1 MPIRTEVK
9 PKSCVGGLF
18 SFLHRNNYYLILSL
32 KKGMAFSQGTDDIEK
47 I

>member
-1 MPIRTEVK
+1 MVK
-9 PKSCVGGLF
+9 IIFEINGDFFFKYSL
-18 SFLHRNNYYLILSL
+18 LHHSPL